1 MLLEVN
7 MHPECQDGDVQQPKR
22 WGGVSGVRGEL
33 TGGTVRPKSEMAV
46 LKKKAPGF
54 PCWNAGPSLQPFPSH
69 VSICAMSARPHVS
82 TCRYAHAMCLATLPP
97 PRSPFHTESRIL
109 Y

>member
-54 PCWNAGPSLQPFPSH
+54 PCWNAGPSLRPFPSH
-69 VSICAMSARPHVS
+69 VSICAMSACQHMPI
-82 TCRYAHAMCLATLPP
+82 CPRYVPCDPP
-97 PRSPFHTESRIL
+97 AASFSISH
-109 Y
+109 